1 MEQAVDWFIAV
12 TAIIIGAS
20 HLLRPNDWAAAYRQL
35 HQLGRPGAFVNGAI
49 SLFPGA
55 AIVAG
60 HRTWAFPGAVLT
72 AFGYLLLVKAAI
84 CFLAP
89 DKALRS
95 MEHGANSPRTFVMAG
110 VVALA
115 IGAWA
120 AYCVC
125 CGPRS

>member
-1 MEQAVDWFIAV
+1 
-12 TAIIIGAS
+12 
-20 HLLRPNDWAAAYRQL
+20 LRPNDWAAAYRQL

-49 SLFPGA
+49 SMLPGA

-95 MEHGANSPRTFVMAG
+95 MEQGANSPRTFVMAG

-120 AYCVC
+120 AYCVY